1 MSPQRV
7 AEFERN
13 PMIARLSSRYNP
25 SKVLSIPSLT
35 PVDPERRPRMYIIMA
50 ISSKRENAL
59 TKRVCLRRTKH
70 DKRSEPRQSF
80 TMKIVTSDSN
90 VSHSLGL
97 NETQQSYRQHINIQS
112 LRQHLDISALQLLLV
127 ITNSDICGFELLKLG
142 HSNHF
147 VTVQKKDSLLSHC
160 VDHLITTWLPFFKA
174 EHVP

>member
-25 SKVLSIPSLT
+25 SKVLSIPCLT

-50 ISSKRENAL
+50 ISSQRENAL

-80 TMKIVTSDSN
+80 TMKIITSDSN

-112 LRQHLDISALQLLLV
+112 LRQHLDIIALQLLLV

-147 VTVQKKDSLLSHC
+147 VTVQKKEFTVILCRSPYNNL
-160 VDHLITTWLPFFKA
+160 VTFFFKA